1 MLQSQAQQRQSLD
14 DPKDKGGGK
23 KERRIREEVRRR
35 EEMKALEVRK
45 TVNSQVMRL
54 SPLSYLGAAKDRPE
68 EDDFASAVSSGC
80 SPVAATVTLLA
91 AMPIHIRTRAEIAL
105 LVMSRSCGVYRL

>member
-1 MLQSQAQQRQSLD
+1 MIL
-14 DPKDKGGGK
+14 
-23 KERRIREEVRRR
+23 RIREEVRRR
-35 EEMKALEVRK
+35 EEMRALEVRK